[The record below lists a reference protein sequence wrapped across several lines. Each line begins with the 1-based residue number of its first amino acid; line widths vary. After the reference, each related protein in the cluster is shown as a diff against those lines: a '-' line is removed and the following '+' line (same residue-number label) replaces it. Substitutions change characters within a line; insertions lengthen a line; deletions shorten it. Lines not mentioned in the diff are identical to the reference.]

1 MGGTSSKHEEY
12 KEYYMKTKDNKD
24 NISNLDLNSL
34 DPYTVLG
41 VSKKFTWE
49 ELKVAYKNAALN
61 THPDKKGGNKVVFE
75 FVTNCF
81 KSLAHEYKNREA
93 NKSHTDLKKQSNEF
107 FDKIIDTNVEHP
119 SHILSN
125 NDESLETKFNNTF
138 NECKYHD
145 DEYEFGYG
153 NIMEKSCPKRID
165 IDIKN
170 VFSKDKVDNNTFND
184 IFNKKVP
191 VSKEVVKYKE
201 PEPLM
206 MSKQLKF
213 TEIGASRPDDYSSSV
228 ENRGLG
234 YTDYM
239 KAYNG
244 MRLINPTEIKHK
256 EFKNIQEYE
265 KYSDSK
271 IKRGL
276 NSKEKKLIEK
286 RKTDEE
292 NREFERIERIKK
304 QDIAIQQSHDRANRI
319 LLN

>member
-12 KEYYMKTKDNKD
+12 KEYYVKNNKE
-24 NISNLDLNSL
+24 NISNVDLNSL
-34 DPYTVLG
+34 DPYKVLG
-41 VSKKFTWE
+41 VSKNFTWN
-49 ELKVAYKNAALN
+49 ELKVAYKNAAVS

-81 KSLAHEYKNREA
+81 KSLANEYKNREA

-107 FDKIIDTNVEHP
+107 FDKIIETNAEHP

-125 NDESLETKFNNTF
+125 KDEPFETKFNNAF
-138 NECKYHD
+138 NDCKYHD

-153 NIMEKSCPKRID
+153 NIMEKSCPKRND
-165 IDIKN
+165 IEIKN
-170 VFSKDKVDNNTFND
+170 IFNKDKVDNSTFND
-184 IFNKKVP
+184 IFNKNVP
-191 VSKEVVKYKE
+191 VSKEVIKYKE
-201 PEPLM
+201 PEALM
-206 MSKQLKF
+206 MAKQLKF
-213 TEIGASRPDDYSSSV
+213 TEIGALRSDDYSSSV
-228 ENRGLG
+228 ENKGLG

-244 MRLINPTEIKHK
+244 MRLINPDDIKK
-256 EFKNIQEYE
+256 KDFKSIQEYE

-276 NSKEKKLIEK
+276 NSREKNLIEK
-286 RKTDEE
+286 KKNEE
-292 NREFERIERIKK
+292 EKQEFERIERIKK

-319 LLN
+319 LLK